1 MYVFY
6 NAQIDSERFFICEQ
20 KKKGENPEKDYDSAV
35 WKAAETKRGKIP
47 NWGKNRGKVTS
58 LL

>member
-35 WKAAETKRGKIP
+35 WKAAET
-47 NWGKNRGKVTS
+47 
-58 LL
+58 